1 MQTEKDKIEL
11 LREAK
16 EFVQFYKKEILEQI
30 KNQEPFNGWWRIAQ
44 IMASFRYKDFY
55 YKWSHKGPHNT
66 NRKNWKKNKRNYT
79 LILLDFID

>member
-30 KNQEPFNGWWRIAQ
+30 KNQEPFNG
-44 IMASFRYKDFY
+44 
-55 YKWSHKGPHNT
+55 
-66 NRKNWKKNKRNYT
+66 
-79 LILLDFID
+79 